1 MQPGENS
8 SRPPIKHTIC
18 LPDGRPRRY
27 LALFSTGPCEEH
39 GSAAS
44 KDLQGSE
51 ERKDLFLDLASILL
65 GCLSFGH
72 SFIGIRAG
80 LADLLL
86 ALSRAVRVSW
96 VGMIVVA
103 WTVRVLMLVAT
114 TIRRL
119 GSAGIGLAVRIGGRR

>member
-1 MQPGENS
+1 M
-8 SRPPIKHTIC
+8 
-18 LPDGRPRRY
+18 
-27 LALFSTGPCEEH
+27 H
-39 GSAAS
+39 GS
-44 KDLQGSE
+44 KRRDV
-51 ERKDLFLDLASILL
+51 LFLDHDSILL

-86 ALSRAVRVSW
+86 TLSRAVRVSW

-119 GSAGIGLAVRIGGRR
+119 GSAGVGLAVRIGGRR